1 MKHKKQFKLSAV
13 QRYLDG
19 PDGYTLLGRELGL
32 STTTLRNWVA
42 RYERHGAA
50 GLSKKAWSKHSD
62 KFKLSVLKHM
72 QDNGLSYRETAVE
85 FNLSNSNLVVEWDRR
100 HRDGAFGQA
109 RCQKNPRLMKPRPNT
124 ATTTTPLADEKRSQ
138 KELIRELEYLRAENA
153 VLKKLKALAEAKKS
167 ALEKKQK

>member
-1 MKHKKQFKLSAV
+1 MKHTEQFKRFVV

-19 PDGYTLLGRELGL
+19 PAGYTLLARELGL

-42 RYERHGAA
+42 RFERHGDA
-50 GLSKKAWSKHSD
+50 GLSARVWSKYSD

-72 QDNGLSYRETAVE
+72 RDNGLSYREAAVE
-85 FNLSNSNLVVEWDRR
+85 FNLSNSKMVVEWARR
-100 HRDGAFGQA
+100 HESGVLGQA
-109 RCQKNPRLMKPRPNT
+109 QRQKKLSMMKPRPVKN
-124 ATTTTPLADEKRSQ
+124 TTPLDDEKRSQ

-153 VLKKLKALAEAKKS
+153 VLKKVKALVESKKS